1 MANRSRCLQL
11 ALAAITLSLC
21 CCDFKFFDSDA
32 REIASGYRLKRSPGS
47 NEFSLTIPYQS
58 GGLIVDEIGWS
69 KPFIVARGAGSQYWD
84 VINTARAQHTRV
96 SDRDL
101 RADLTFQT
109 IEAKK
114 PDIAWNDLG
123 GQKPI
128 W

>member
-1 MANRSRCLQL
+1 MANKSICLQL
-11 ALAAITLSLC
+11 ALATVAVSLC
-21 CCDFKFFDSDA
+21 SCDFKLFNSDT
-32 REIASGYRLKRSPGS
+32 REIASGYRLKRSTSP
-47 NEFSLTIPYQS
+47 NVFSLTIPYQT

-69 KPFIVARGAGSQYWD
+69 KPFIVARGSGSEYWD